1 MRKIFSFNGILFILS
16 IILILTIFYKSEIQF
31 DGNRRDYYLIYFII
45 SLVVIFF
52 SIISFFLKKKHK
64 TYLVIIICF
73 SIFTFYLFEFY
84 LTIKVKNN
92 LELIYKKIDNKKK
105 LTNTFN
111 QKNKKTSSGF
121 AISPKIF
128 LNHDNDFFY
137 LTGISNTTSKVCNEN
152 GYFSIVNS
160 DKFGFN
166 NPKDAWKNE
175 NIDYTLIGD
184 SFIYGNCVNN
194 PFDISSVIRKKTQKN
209 IVNFGIQGN
218 GPLSEYA
225 ILREYLNFSSKKILW
240 FFFEGND
247 LDDLENE
254 LKNKVLKKYLSNK
267 KFNQN
272 LINKQKEIDYFY
284 SNYLR
289 EISINKKQNKLNNQ
303 NLIGVNN
310 FSNLIRF
317 VKLYNLRTVLGIG
330 YKQNYKYEEF
340 FKIIELTNELASE
353 NKSQLYFIYLPS
365 FYRYNGNI
373 HKHYHFKKI
382 KKKIRNY
389 IDKKN
394 IVFIDIDELIF
405 DKEKNVK
412 ELFALNENSH
422 YSKKGYEKVA
432 ELIIRITQQ

>member
-1 MRKIFSFNGILFILS
+1 
-16 IILILTIFYKSEIQF
+16 
-31 DGNRRDYYLIYFII
+31 
-45 SLVVIFF
+45 
-52 SIISFFLKKKHK
+52 
-64 TYLVIIICF
+64 
-73 SIFTFYLFEFY
+73 
-84 LTIKVKNN
+84 
-92 LELIYKKIDNKKK
+92 
-105 LTNTFN
+105 
-111 QKNKKTSSGF
+111 
-121 AISPKIF
+121 